1 MILKLLQKKLFGQML
16 KEASTEQGK
25 LQQQVA
31 SLEKE
36 MSELKKL
43 IQLQNAKSVKKQ
55 VDESTVIIE
64 HVTIENLN
72 IENADL
78 SNNFGQLGINELA
91 GQLYIGTTSGVMKKP
106 QNLISEAGIRK
117 PSSSPKVQIKS
128 KGN

>member
-43 IQLQNAKSVKKQ
+43 IQLQNAKSIKKQ
-55 VDESTVIIE
+55 VDES
-64 HVTIENLN
+64 
-72 IENADL
+72 
-78 SNNFGQLGINELA
+78 
-91 GQLYIGTTSGVMKKP
+91 
-106 QNLISEAGIRK
+106 R
-117 PSSSPKVQIKS
+117 
-128 KGN
+128 

>member
-43 IQLQNAKSVKKQ
+43 IQLQNAKSIKKQ

-106 QNLISEAGIRK
+106 QNLISEAGKRK
-117 PSSSPKVQIKS
+117 SSPSPKVQIKS